1 MTCLLTDFIIFLLGL
16 LLIIGV
22 LTTKFSSWLGVP
34 SLVFYILV
42 GMILSKFI
50 YYDNAFL
57 TQIVGIFALIIILF
71 EGGMNTK
78 WNTLKK
84 VLVPASSLATFGVL
98 ITAICVGIFAKYI
111 LHVSWAEGFLL
122 GAIVSSTDAA
132 AIFATLGSVNVKR
145 RLSATLEAESGMN
158 DPMAVILTLSL
169 ITFIQQPELT
179 ISHTF
184 LSFIWQI
191 VIGILVGLGLG
202 KLTVWCLNK
211 INLDS
216 SGLYPTLSLSFAIL
230 SYSIAALLKGSGFLS
245 VYIMGV
251 FVGNAQLVYRHSI
264 FRFNEGLAW
273 MMQIFMFILL
283 GLLVF
288 PNELVKVAW
297 EGVALAILLI
307 VVARPIS
314 VMISTI
320 NMNFSIKEKLF
331 LSWAGLKG
339 AVPIVLATYPLI
351 SNIENSQLIFN
362 IVFFIVLISAL
373 IQGSTTPFLAKHLGL
388 LLGEKREV
396 AHSLELMSTTK
407 ANKEIVEVHIS
418 NKQSHLLN
426 MTISQLPLPKD
437 CLITAIIRNDK
448 IITPK
453 GNVRLRENDVV
464 YILIEKGRRSEI
476 YKIFSITEDTSF

>member
-1 MTCLLTDFIIFLLGL
+1 MTDFIIFLLGL

-50 YYDNAFL
+50 YFDNAFL
-57 TQIVGIFALIIILF
+57 TQIFGIFALIVILF

-84 VLVPASSLATFGVL
+84 VIVPSSSLATFGVL
-98 ITAICVGIFAKYI
+98 ITAICVGAFAKYI
-111 LHVSWAEGFLL
+111 LNISWAEGLLL

-132 AIFATLGSVNVKR
+132 AIFATLGSVYVNR

-169 ITFIQQPELT
+169 ITFVQNPE
-179 ISHTF
+179 ISILHTLLGF
-184 LSFIWQI
+184 FWQI
-191 VIGILVGLGLG
+191 ISGILIGLGIG
-202 KLTVWCLNK
+202 KLTIWCMNK
-211 INLDS
+211 IHLDS
-216 SGLYPTLSLSFAIL
+216 SGLYPILSLSFAVL
-230 SYSIAALLKGSGFLS
+230 SYSTAALMKGSGFLA
-245 VYIMGV
+245 VYIMAV
-251 FVGNAQLVYRHSI
+251 FVGNSQIVYRHSV

-288 PNELVKVAW
+288 PNELVEVAW
-297 EGVALAILLI
+297 EGIVLAIFLI
-307 VVARPIS
+307 IVARPIS
-314 VMISTI
+314 VMVSTI
-320 NMNFSIKEKLF
+320 KMRFSMKEKLF

-351 SNIENSQLIFN
+351 ANVENSQLIFN

-373 IQGSTTPFLAKHLGL
+373 IQGSTISLLAKHLGL
-388 LLGEKREV
+388 LHGEKKEV

-407 ANKEIVEVHIS
+407 ADKEIVEIHIGS
-418 NKQSHLLN
+418 KQAHLSK

-437 CLITAIIRNDK
+437 CLITAIIRNEK

-453 GNVRLRENDVV
+453 GNARLLENDVV
-464 YILIEKGRRSEI
+464 YILIDKGKISEI
-476 YKIFSITEDTSF
+476 YKIFSINEDI

>member
-1 MTCLLTDFIIFLLGL
+1 MLTDFIIFLLGL

-216 SGLYPTLSLSFAIL
+216 SGLYPTLS
-230 SYSIAALLKGSGFLS
+230 
-245 VYIMGV
+245 
-251 FVGNAQLVYRHSI
+251 
-264 FRFNEGLAW
+264 
-273 MMQIFMFILL
+273 
-283 GLLVF
+283 
-288 PNELVKVAW
+288 
-297 EGVALAILLI
+297 
-307 VVARPIS
+307 
-314 VMISTI
+314 
-320 NMNFSIKEKLF
+320 
-331 LSWAGLKG
+331 
-339 AVPIVLATYPLI
+339 
-351 SNIENSQLIFN
+351 
-362 IVFFIVLISAL
+362 
-373 IQGSTTPFLAKHLGL
+373 
-388 LLGEKREV
+388 
-396 AHSLELMSTTK
+396 
-407 ANKEIVEVHIS
+407 
-418 NKQSHLLN
+418 
-426 MTISQLPLPKD
+426 
-437 CLITAIIRNDK
+437 
-448 IITPK
+448 
-453 GNVRLRENDVV
+453 
-464 YILIEKGRRSEI
+464 
-476 YKIFSITEDTSF
+476 

>member
-1 MTCLLTDFIIFLLGL
+1 MTDFIIFLLGL

-50 YYDNAFL
+50 YFDNAFL
-57 TQIVGIFALIIILF
+57 TQIFGIFALIVILF

-84 VLVPASSLATFGVL
+84 VIVPSSSLATFGVL
-98 ITAICVGIFAKYI
+98 ITAICVGAFAKYI
-111 LHVSWAEGFLL
+111 LNISWAEGLLL

-132 AIFATLGSVNVKR
+132 AIFATLGSVYVNR

-169 ITFIQQPELT
+169 ITFVQNPE
-179 ISHTF
+179 ISILHTLLGF
-184 LSFIWQI
+184 FWQI
-191 VIGILVGLGLG
+191 ISGILIGLGMG
-202 KLTVWCLNK
+202 KLTIWCMNK
-211 INLDS
+211 IHLDS
-216 SGLYPTLSLSFAIL
+216 SGLYPILSLSFAVL
-230 SYSIAALLKGSGFLS
+230 SYSTAALMKGSGFLA
-245 VYIMGV
+245 VYIMAV
-251 FVGNAQLVYRHSI
+251 FVGNSQIVYRHSV

-288 PNELVKVAW
+288 PNELVEVAW
-297 EGVALAILLI
+297 EGIVLAIFLI
-307 VVARPIS
+307 IVARPIS
-314 VMISTI
+314 VMVSTI
-320 NMNFSIKEKLF
+320 KMRFSMKEKLF

-351 SNIENSQLIFN
+351 ANIENSQLIFN

-373 IQGSTTPFLAKHLGL
+373 IQGSTISLLAKHLGL
-388 LLGEKREV
+388 LHGEKKEV

-407 ANKEIVEVHIS
+407 ADKEIVEIHIGS
-418 NKQSHLLN
+418 KQSHLSK
-426 MTISQLPLPKD
+426 MTVSQLPLPKD
-437 CLITAIIRNDK
+437 CLITAIIRNEK

-453 GNVRLRENDVV
+453 GNARLLENDVV
-464 YILIEKGRRSEI
+464 YILIEKGKISEI
-476 YKIFSITEDTSF
+476 YKIFSINEDI

>member
-1 MTCLLTDFIIFLLGL
+1 M
-16 LLIIGV
+16 
-22 LTTKFSSWLGVP
+22 
-34 SLVFYILV
+34 
-42 GMILSKFI
+42 
-50 YYDNAFL
+50 
-57 TQIVGIFALIIILF
+57 LF
-71 EGGMNTK
+71 
-78 WNTLKK
+78 
-84 VLVPASSLATFGVL
+84 SSLATFGVL

-245 VYIMGV
+245 VYIMGI

-297 EGVALAILLI
+297 EGVTLAILLI

-320 NMNFSIKEKLF
+320 NCYS
-331 LSWAGLKG
+331 
-339 AVPIVLATYPLI
+339 
-351 SNIENSQLIFN
+351 
-362 IVFFIVLISAL
+362 
-373 IQGSTTPFLAKHLGL
+373 
-388 LLGEKREV
+388 EKRGKW
-396 AHSLELMSTTK
+396 LTP
-407 ANKEIVEVHIS
+407 S
-418 NKQSHLLN
+418 N
-426 MTISQLPLPKD
+426 
-437 CLITAIIRNDK
+437 
-448 IITPK
+448 
-453 GNVRLRENDVV
+453 
-464 YILIEKGRRSEI
+464 
-476 YKIFSITEDTSF
+476 

>member
-1 MTCLLTDFIIFLLGL
+1 M
-16 LLIIGV
+16 V
-22 LTTKFSSWLGVP
+22 TKF
-34 SLVFYILV
+34 F
-42 GMILSKFI
+42 
-50 YYDNAFL
+50 
-57 TQIVGIFALIIILF
+57 
-71 EGGMNTK
+71 
-78 WNTLKK
+78 
-84 VLVPASSLATFGVL
+84 
-98 ITAICVGIFAKYI
+98 C
-111 LHVSWAEGFLL
+111 H
-122 GAIVSSTDAA
+122 
-132 AIFATLGSVNVKR
+132 GS
-145 RLSATLEAESGMN
+145 
-158 DPMAVILTLSL
+158 
-169 ITFIQQPELT
+169 
-179 ISHTF
+179 
-184 LSFIWQI
+184 
-191 VIGILVGLGLG
+191 
-202 KLTVWCLNK
+202 
-211 INLDS
+211 
-216 SGLYPTLSLSFAIL
+216 LSLSFAIL

-251 FVGNAQLVYRHSI
+251 FVGNAQIVYRHSI

-339 AVPIVLATYPLI
+339 AVPIVLATYPLT

-373 IQGSTTPFLAKHLGL
+373 IQGSTTSFLAKHLGL

-396 AHSLELMSTTK
+396 AHSIELMSTTK

-453 GNVRLRENDVV
+453 GNVRLHENDVV